1 MITVTSWLG
10 VVSADHVK
18 RALAEGVCQV
28 CHGKAG
34 PLMRMQ
40 PGDNFI
46 YYSPRTSR
54 DGGSPL
60 KAFTAAGIIADDSV
74 YQFEMT
80 PTFKPFRRKVAW
92 DPSFRQVPLADIAAN
107 LELTADKNWGYSL
120 RRGLIPLNDSDFK
133 TILTFGKGIQHA

>member
-1 MITVTSWLG
+1 MTSWLG

-18 RALAEGVCQV
+18 RALAEEVCQV

-40 PGDNFI
+40 QGDKFM

-54 DGGSPL
+54 AGGSPL

-74 YQFEMT
+74 YQFEQT
-80 PTFKPFRRKVAW
+80 STFKPFRRRVAW
-92 DPSFRQVPLADIAAN
+92 DPNFCEVPLADVAAS

-120 RRGLIPLNDSDFK
+120 RRGLIPLSDSDFNK
-133 TILTFGKGIQHA
+133 IFTSGKGIQHVWS